1 LSIVFFFEKMMTVI
15 IITWHSFLFVCLDF
29 MFDSDVIHLSLFY
42 KILWLGKALFV
53 SAVTNE
59 LDAATK

>member
-1 LSIVFFFEKMMTVI
+1 MMTVI
-15 IITWHSFLFVCLDF
+15 IITWHSLLFVCLDFMF

-42 KILWLGKALFV
+42 KILWLGKALFL